1 MYVEVDKELSRNPEN
16 CCFCKHFE
24 KDEHIGESKEFFI
37 VANDYP
43 YMPDHIML
51 LPKRHVH
58 SQLDFTP
65 EELADYHD
73 INKKVVEAY
82 YKVFGGCFVFTRE
95 NTPKQ
100 TQWHWHRHFTPHEMT
115 IIPKA
120 PRVPFQPIDKTL
132 IELL

>member
-95 NTPKQ
+95 NTPK
-100 TQWHWHRHFTPHEMT
+100 
-115 IIPKA
+115 
-120 PRVPFQPIDKTL
+120 
-132 IELL
+132 